1 MSLQR
6 GPPWYTFSF
15 RFILC
20 EFAWIFFIKL
30 SLASFLPPEWGW
42 NALAKS
48 PQPGQTHS
56 LDFTFLDFCFHTVHI
71 VHSAPR
77 YFFFSN
83 RKPLS
88 PPFTTCWTQSSVQVY
103 FPINTALVS
112 SGKKK
117 KHTTVSTSLFHTYFP
132 LVSLHLLP
140 FMFQVFVCIT
150 EYLYCSGR
158 DCNIHTH
165 QGI

>member
-1 MSLQR
+1 MGITFFMSFFSFLISQTLSNSTISYSHLVCCNESPVR
-6 GPPWYTFSF
+6 PSMIPFSF

-56 LDFTFLDFCFHTVHI
+56 LDFTFLYFCFHIVHI
-71 VHSAPR
+71 AHSAPR

-83 RKPLS
+83 RKHLS
-88 PPFTTCWTQSSVQVY
+88 PPSPSVEFKAPCKY
-103 FPINTALVS
+103 
-112 SGKKK
+112 
-117 KHTTVSTSLFHTYFP
+117 TSP
-132 LVSLHLLP
+132 
-140 FMFQVFVCIT
+140 
-150 EYLYCSGR
+150 
-158 DCNIHTH
+158 
-165 QGI
+165 